1 MVEKTKPNPLAEF
14 KATLSNPM
22 DQYRFQ
28 IFWDYYR
35 KSYKESKENDPVRKF
50 TADQLISMWRRVRS
64 LGLNFDGEQVYF
76 DYRNGFGITYIGL
89 KNVVLQKYPNAKFDI
104 NVVYNDDELTYHKTE
119 EGVKYEYT
127 PKDPFA
133 FPKLDKNNCNV
144 KGGFGYVRCNDESG
158 TEVFI
163 TVTIESILEM
173 EGMSRSK
180 TNWVKWADQMILKSI
195 IKRMTKQL
203 RFDERIQQVM
213 QLDNEL
219 EGADFDNPTEPHQT
233 TFEDTEMILE
243 EKPIIP
249 DEVNDEEMQKVLE
262 QVEVK
267 DQGSN

>member
-1 MVEKTKPNPLAEF
+1 MAEQIKQNPLEEF
-14 KATLSNPM
+14 KKSLSDPM

-28 IFWDYYR
+28 VFWDYYR
-35 KSYKESKENDPVRKF
+35 KSYKDSKPNDPVRKYS
-50 TADQLISMWRRVRS
+50 AEQLISLWKRARS

-76 DYRNGFGITYIGL
+76 DYRNGFGITYVGM

-104 NVVYNDDELTYHKTE
+104 DVVYKDDELIYRKTE

-144 KGGFGYVRCNDESG
+144 KGGFGYIKCNDESG

-163 TVTIESILEM
+163 TLTIESILEM

-180 TNWVKWADQMILKSI
+180 NNWVKWADQMILKSI
-195 IKRMTKQL
+195 MKRLTKQL

-233 TFEDTEMILE
+233 TFEDAE
-243 EKPIIP
+243 EVLNNKPMIP
-249 DEVNDEEMQKVLE
+249 DQTNDKEMEAILD
-262 QVEVK
+262 QVDIVDE
-267 DQGSN
+267 SN